1 MLIILGI
8 LFMLLMLFSIV
19 TIMAGGSLLALGIL
33 TDLPAALFI
42 LIPLTFFLI
51 VTKSGK
57 VIRRYIKSSFIKEYT
72 YTKIELNS
80 ITTAIKNIIKFLLA
94 SGGFCFFIGIMAA
107 FAFFFEKQLLGPIIV
122 SSILSL
128 FYAIAFGFF
137 VFFPTQAWAE
147 NKINA
152 LSENG

>member
-8 LFMLLMLFSIV
+8 LFVIFMLVIV
-19 TIMAGGSLLALGIL
+19 MTIMAGGSLLTLSIFI
-33 TDLPAALFI
+33 DLPSVLFI
-42 LIPLTFFLI
+42 LIPLIFFMI

-57 VIRRYIKSSFIKEYT
+57 IIRKYIKSSFVKEYT

-80 ITTAIKNIIKFLLA
+80 ISTAIKNIVKFLLA
-94 SGGFCFFIGIMAA
+94 SGGFFFIFGIMTSLV
-107 FAFFFEKQLLGPIIV
+107 FLDRPEMLGPNVAV
-122 SSILSL
+122 SLLTL
-128 FYAIAFGFF
+128 FYAFTIGFF

-152 LSENG
+152 LSEDE